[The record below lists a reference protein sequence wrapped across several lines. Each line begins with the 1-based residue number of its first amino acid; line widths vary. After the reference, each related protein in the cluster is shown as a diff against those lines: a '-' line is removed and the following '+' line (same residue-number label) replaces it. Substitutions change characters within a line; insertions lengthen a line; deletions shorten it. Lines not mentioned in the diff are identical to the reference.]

1 MTQPGLTEKDL
12 LDLLAARHVA
22 PAWAFLRHVADGT
35 GVNKR
40 RTADAMAM
48 SLWPSRGL
56 ELHGFEVKSYRGDW
70 LRELKAPAKADEL
83 ASRCHR
89 WWVVAPGLDVVRL
102 EEVPR
107 TWGLLVADGRGLKV
121 AIDAPAREPLPLDYP
136 FLAALLRRAAEAFSE
151 RAARAQRVASGPRA
165 ERPPPDAA
173 QLQKWISRMER
184 LAANVNRLD
193 MEVRNRAYELR
204 HELSR
209 ALDEER
215 RAAAGEEPESDDAE
229 EPAT

>member
-1 MTQPGLTEKDL
+1 MSTLTEKDL
-12 LDLLAARHVA
+12 LERLAQRHQP

-35 GVNKR
+35 GVNKL

-56 ELHGFEVKSYRGDW
+56 ELHGFEVKSYRSDW

-89 WWVVAPGLDVVRL
+89 WWVVASGVDVVRL

-107 TWGLLVADGRGLKV
+107 TWGLLIADAKGLKV
-121 AIDAPAREPLPLDYP
+121 AIDAPLREPLALDYA
-136 FLAALLRRAAEAFSE
+136 FLAALLRRAAEAFCSHADLE
-151 RAARAQRVASGPRA
+151 ARHAAMGRG
-165 ERPPPDAA
+165 ERPVPDAA
-173 QLQKWISRMER
+173 QLGKWVTRLER
-184 LAANVNRLD
+184 LRASVQGLD
-193 MEVRNRAYELR
+193 LELRNREYELR
-204 HELSR
+204 AEHRR

-215 RAAAGEEPESDDAE
+215 RGAESEEEVA
-229 EPAT
+229 